1 MSTLRQQIEAR
12 IAASASAFTAAG
24 LLPPREVAGAAG
36 IANILNGRISAPGCY
51 IYRARLRPG
60 PNVYDDAVMQRV
72 EMQFGIVSVVRN
84 VADARQGDASDLAEA
99 YSDVI
104 QGMLLNW
111 SPDEYTGQFEYAGGQ
126 VVRLQ
131 NDYLYWQD
139 LYRTASIIRQV

>member
-1 MSTLRQQIEAR
+1 MSTLRQQIETR
-12 IAASASAFTAAG
+12 IAASAADFTAAG
-24 LLPPREVAGAAG
+24 LRPFREVAGAAG
-36 IANILNGRISAPGCY
+36 IANILNGRVSAPGCY

-72 EMQFGIVSVVRN
+72 EAQFGIVSVVRN

-104 QGMLLNW
+104 QARLLNW
-111 SPDEYTGQFEYAGGQ
+111 SPDEYTEQFEFAGGQ

-131 NDYLYWQD
+131 NEYLYWQD
-139 LYRTASIIRQV
+139 LYRTASIIRQT